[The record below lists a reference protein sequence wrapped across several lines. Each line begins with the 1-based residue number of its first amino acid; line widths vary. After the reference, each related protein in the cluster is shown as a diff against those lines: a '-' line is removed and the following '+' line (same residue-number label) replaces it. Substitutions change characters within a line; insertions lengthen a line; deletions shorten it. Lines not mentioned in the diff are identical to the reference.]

1 MRKSCLTPVVI
12 LGLLFSIAMTAE
24 AGDGFRSLFNG
35 KTLDGWIQHGGKAKY
50 EIDNGEIIGTSVP
63 NTPNSFL
70 CTEKLYG
77 DFELELEFKVDPL
90 LNSGVQIR
98 SQVYD
103 KPTEVKINGKKRK
116 FPADRAVRCVLG

>member
-1 MRKSCLTPVVI
+1 MRKSWLTLVGT
-12 LGLLFSIAMTAE
+12 LGLFFCIALTAV
-24 AGDGFRSLFNG
+24 AGDGFRPLFNG

-63 NTPNSFL
+63 NTSNSFL

-77 DFELELEFKVDPL
+77 DFVVEVELKGEPL

-98 SQVYD
+98 SQVYE
-103 KPTEVKINGKKRK
+103 KPT
-116 FPADRAVRCVLG
+116 